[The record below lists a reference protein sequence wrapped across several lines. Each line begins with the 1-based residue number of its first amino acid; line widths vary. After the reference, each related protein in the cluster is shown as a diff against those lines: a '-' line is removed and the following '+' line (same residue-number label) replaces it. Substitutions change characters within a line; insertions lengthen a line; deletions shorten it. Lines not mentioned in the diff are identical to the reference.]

1 MRRPESQNPKTLDST
16 IKSVRLR
23 RLEWRKKSLQGSWNG
38 KSPEAPEEMGEK
50 LMRGKRFKF
59 SPRQTG
65 RPVCDTIDLLPA
77 VNAAIFV
84 LLPCLVILPLPFSVE
99 IPNFCGVNQ
108 KNLIRGSKNRGLHAL
123 S

>member
-1 MRRPESQNPKTLDST
+1 
-16 IKSVRLR
+16 
-23 RLEWRKKSLQGSWNG
+23 
-38 KSPEAPEEMGEK
+38 
-50 LMRGKRFKF
+50 MRGKRFKF

-65 RPVCDTIDLLPA
+65 RPVSDTVDRLPAVNA

-84 LLPCLVILPLPFSVE
+84 LLPCLVILPLPYSVE